1 MTQHIALEEYC
12 DDYYKKGCYNDSRQD
27 QSKESLANEYV
38 KSRFSR
44 EIQLYYSS
52 DDEDDLANTS
62 SSDTTIPQ
70 PDKKDETSSY

>member
-12 DDYYKKGCYNDSRQD
+12 DDYYNKGYNDSRQD

-38 KSRFSR
+38 KKSRFSR